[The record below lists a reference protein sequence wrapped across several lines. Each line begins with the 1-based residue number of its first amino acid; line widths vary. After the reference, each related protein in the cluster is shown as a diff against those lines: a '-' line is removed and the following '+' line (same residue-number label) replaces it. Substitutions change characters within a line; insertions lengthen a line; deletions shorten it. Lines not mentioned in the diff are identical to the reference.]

1 MNGSTIFFIALSAII
16 ALAGLFAG
24 AMAHDYLQFF
34 GFALFAFGVLF
45 GYSCIKRHYDAQEAM
60 RH

>member
-1 MNGSTIFFIALSAII
+1 MSGTTIFFIAFSAVI
-16 ALAGLFAG
+16 ALVGLFAG

-45 GYSCIKRHYDAQEAM
+45 GYSCVKRHYDAQDAA